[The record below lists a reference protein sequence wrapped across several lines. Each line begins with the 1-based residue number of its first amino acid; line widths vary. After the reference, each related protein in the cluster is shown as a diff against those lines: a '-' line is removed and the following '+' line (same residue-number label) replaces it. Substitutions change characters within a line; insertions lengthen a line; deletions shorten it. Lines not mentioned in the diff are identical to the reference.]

1 VRFIDEVEIRVVS
14 GDGGPGAISFRHE
27 KYVDLGGPDGGDG
40 GRGGSVFLV
49 VDPGLNT
56 LAGFRG
62 QRLYLAERGQRGG
75 KRQMTGRSGR
85 DLTLRVP
92 QGTLVYDTGSGA
104 LLADLAALD
113 ARAEIAR
120 GGQGGRGNMRFA
132 TSTNQA
138 PRRADPGG
146 PGEAFDLRLELKLL
160 ADVGVL
166 GFPNA
171 GKSTFVSRVSAAR
184 PRIADYPFTTLTP
197 SLGVVDRGDEGS
209 WVVADVPG
217 LIEGASHGAG
227 LGHRFLKH
235 VQRTRLLLHLVRVL
249 PEDAGSPLARYRI
262 LRGELMA
269 FDPALAERP
278 ELVALSQIDTVAPA
292 EVAALQAA
300 FRAAGVPQVFA
311 FSAVTGQGLKPLL
324 DALWLRLQE
333 PA

>member
-40 GRGGSVFLV
+40 GRGGSVFLA

-62 QRLYLAERGQRGG
+62 QRLYQAERGQRGG
-75 KRQMTGRSGR
+75 KRQMTGRSGK
-85 DLTLRVP
+85 DLVLRVP
-92 QGTLVYDTGSGA
+92 QGTLVYDAGSGA
-104 LLADLAALD
+104 LLADLAAVD
-113 ARAEIAR
+113 ARVEIAR
-120 GGQGGRGNMRFA
+120 GGQGGRGNMRFT

-146 PGEAFDLRLELKLL
+146 PGEAFELRLELKLL

-171 GKSTFVSRVSAAR
+171 GKSTLVARISAAR

-227 LGHRFLKH
+227 LGHRFLRH

-249 PEDAGSPLARYRI
+249 PEGASTPLDRYRI
-262 LRGELMA
+262 LRAELEA
-269 FDPALAERP
+269 YDPALAQRP
-278 ELVALSQIDTVAPA
+278 ELVALSQIDTVPPD
-292 EVAALQAA
+292 EVAVLQAA
-300 FRAAGVPQVFA
+300 FRAAGVPQVYA
-311 FSAVTGQGLKPLL
+311 ISAVTGQGLKPLL
-324 DALWLRLQE
+324 DAIWQRLQVPE
-333 PA
+333 